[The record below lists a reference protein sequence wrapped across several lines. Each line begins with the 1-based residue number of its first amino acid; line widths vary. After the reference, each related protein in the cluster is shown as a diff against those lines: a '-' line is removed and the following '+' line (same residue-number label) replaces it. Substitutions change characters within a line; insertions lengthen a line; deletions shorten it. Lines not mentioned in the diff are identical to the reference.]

1 MTTGE
6 KKKLQQAFGKTIEK
20 LRLERNMSQAELA
33 ELGEFNRTYISDL
46 ERGLKQ
52 PSLSTIVRL
61 SRALKIHLS
70 DLMSQLLEA
79 NGFPNY

>member
-6 KKKLQQAFGKTIEK
+6 KKKLQQAFGKTIER
-20 LRLERNMSQAELA
+20 LRLEKNMSQAELA
-33 ELGEFNRTYISDL
+33 EEGEFNRTYISDL

-61 SRALKIHLS
+61 SKALKIRLAT
-70 DLMSQLLEA
+70 LMEEFAEFQ
-79 NGFPNY
+79 